1 MAAGYHWFWQKNQP
15 GNRLILFKEL
25 CWLIFSPI
33 KISSHG
39 EDLWCRQKGLKVIF
53 MLPKNYHFSSEQGSK
68 VMQKTADIL
77 LGTKCQR
84 KKQSGRGTEELI
96 YVYRGGFYMSKLF
109 MGTAPRPHLAMS
121 QSQVQSPPHFP
132 FHSPPHS
139 ILRLSSKKP
148 PSSTLW
154 RPARSYIAP
163 ITVKL
168 ELQVKRKCIYN
179 WNSDKHWVRVI
190 YIRCIHCCSRSAR
203 Y

>member
-1 MAAGYHWFWQKNQP
+1 MLRVGC
-15 GNRLILFKEL
+15 LM
-25 CWLIFSPI
+25 FSPL
-33 KISSHG
+33 KKFEVTGRRRLMSA
-39 EDLWCRQKGLKVIF
+39 ERVKVIF

-77 LGTKCQR
+77 LGTKCQH

-121 QSQVQSPPHFP
+121 QSQVQTPAHFP

-148 PSSTLW
+148 PRSTL
-154 RPARSYIAP
+154 
-163 ITVKL
+163 
-168 ELQVKRKCIYN
+168 
-179 WNSDKHWVRVI
+179 
-190 YIRCIHCCSRSAR
+190 
-203 Y
+203 